1 MKTSDNFNHNA
12 AHQAILS
19 AACSWDAPQIVS
31 SIRKKCKLTNSEA
44 QELFGDVKLFLCLS
58 KFNVQLFKTP
68 LKPTKIIDVGWHEFL
83 MFTIE
88 YRMFCFEVLGA
99 FIDHVPET
107 DSPDIAVAKNASE
120 IAKTYLPQLSANWF
134 EVESDC
140 QSCWGQPDHDEKG
153 ECSSKVFSDLN
164 LNIFSTHI

>member
-1 MKTSDNFNHNA
+1 MQTPNNSHDKATHK
-12 AHQAILS
+12 AILS
-19 AACSWDAPQIVS
+19 AARSWHAPQIVS
-31 SIRKKCKLTNSEA
+31 SIQKNFNLSDNEA
-44 QELFGDVKLFLCLS
+44 QQLFADVKLFLCLS
-58 KFNVQLFKTP
+58 KFNAQLFKTP
-68 LKPTKIIDVGWHEFL
+68 LKPSKIIDVGWHEFL
-83 MFTIE
+83 MFTID

-120 IAKTYLPQLSANWF
+120 FAKTYLPQLSANWS

-140 QSCWGQPDHDEKG
+140 QSCWGQPDHDETG

-164 LNIFSTHI
+164 LNTFSIHI